1 MGALGSADYCGGPD
15 HFALAS
21 HKMMS
26 VRVRSDEPT
35 NPVCTRVFVC
45 VCVVRTLPNVL
56 VPLLYLSRRTMR
68 AATTYHW

>member
-35 NPVCTRVFVC
+35 NPVCSVYVVC
-45 VCVVRTLPNVL
+45 VCVCCEDVTK
-56 VPLLYLSRRTMR
+56 R
-68 AATTYHW
+68 ASSVSCSLRGL